1 VPVCTTAKKEIKK
14 LSIARHLLV
23 ILISGSFA
31 LGLFIG
37 AGMGLFRPHLTI
49 KNEGMPE
56 SMDGSF
62 KYMHESREAKDAQGH
77 LASKALKPFQCS

>member
-1 VPVCTTAKKEIKK
+1 MTVKKIKK
-14 LSIARHLLV
+14 FSIARHLPV

-49 KNEGMPE
+49 KNESMPE

-77 LASKALKPFQCS
+77 LASKALKPFHCS

>member
-1 VPVCTTAKKEIKK
+1 MPIGMTAKKEIKK
-14 LSIARHLLV
+14 LPIAKHLLV

-37 AGMGLFRPHLTI
+37 AGMWLFTPHLTI
-49 KNEGMPE
+49 KNESMPE
-56 SMDGSF
+56 SRDGTF
-62 KYMHESREAKDAQGH
+62 KYMRESREAKDAQGH